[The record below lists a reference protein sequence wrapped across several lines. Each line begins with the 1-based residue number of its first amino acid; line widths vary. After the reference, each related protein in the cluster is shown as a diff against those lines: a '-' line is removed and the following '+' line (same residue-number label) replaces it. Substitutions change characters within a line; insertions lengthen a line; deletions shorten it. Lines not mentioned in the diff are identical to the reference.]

1 MNSIAT
7 AILIAIRRG
16 YPVKYFITIF
26 FLFVL
31 TIMLGCSSTGPH
43 SYTSPA
49 IGLGYIKSI
58 AVLPLENFSKEK
70 GAAERTRE
78 LLITRLL
85 GLGLYEIV
93 EQGEL
98 HRFLRDEVRSKEKA
112 LIDQTIAKRM
122 AREFAIQ
129 AYISGSIDDY
139 REIRNGSYTYPVI
152 AATLRM
158 VDIKTG
164 QVIWQASADESGY
177 STAGRLFGLSSE
189 GTNKVL
195 FRLIDKLLR
204 TMGDS

>member
-1 MNSIAT
+1 MKHLT
-7 AILIAIRRG
+7 
-16 YPVKYFITIF
+16 TIF
-26 FLFVL
+26 LLLFLMM
-31 TIMLGCSSTGPH
+31 TWGCSTTEH
-43 SYTSPA
+43 HYTSPA

-70 GAAERTRE
+70 GVAERTRE

-122 AREFAIQ
+122 AREFGIQ
-129 AYISGSIDDY
+129 AYITGSIDDY
-139 REIRNGSYTYPVI
+139 KEVRNGSYSYPVI

-158 VDIKTG
+158 IDIKTG
-164 QVIWQASADESGY
+164 KVIWQASADESGY

-189 GTNKVL
+189 GTNEVL
-195 FRLIDKLLR
+195 FRLIDKLLN

>member
-1 MNSIAT
+1 MKS
-7 AILIAIRRG
+7 
-16 YPVKYFITIF
+16 FITIV
-26 FLFVL
+26 FLLIL
-31 TIMLGCSSTGPH
+31 TAISGCTTTEQH
-43 SYTSPA
+43 HYTSPA

-70 GAAERTRE
+70 GIAERTRE

-85 GLGLYEIV
+85 GMGLYEIV

-122 AREFAIQ
+122 AREFGVQ

-139 REIRNGSYTYPVI
+139 KEVRNGSYTYPVI

-164 QVIWQASADESGY
+164 KVIWQASADESGY

-189 GTNKVL
+189 GTNQVL
-195 FRLIDKLLR
+195 FRLIDKLLG
-204 TMGDS
+204 TMGN